1 LILVP
6 GALREPGNG
15 DNVGAGFGL
24 ECRLVREGRFRRFQ
38 PEPGAARRR
47 ADQAAGYQGEAV
59 TLPSG
64 RVSTRWW
71 KPASPLTRL
80 VVSVGA
86 SGLADGMAK
95 VAAPVYVAYRTGNAR
110 LVAGTAVAVALPW
123 LVFGLTSGVIADR
136 VPRRLALQLGNA
148 ARAAALAGI
157 TAGIATTGLPVFVLY
172 ALLLVLGAGETL
184 AESAA
189 QALVPD
195 IVSGPGLDSANGRVY
210 GTMAICQQVGGQ
222 ALGGILFAVATPVPF
237 ATSALMFAAAICVA
251 ATISTPG
258 RRPPDPAQPP
268 STIRAD
274 IADGL
279 RWLWRH
285 RLLRTLA
292 IVGGTANFLFAGVF
306 AVLVLLVRQ
315 RLGVGSTGYG
325 LILAVGAAGALLGSL
340 LTDRLVRFLGRRPIL
355 AGWVLVQAVIWAL
368 MAVAASPLAVA
379 VLLAAGWFTAMTA
392 SVATTSLRQELVP
405 GRMLGRVTSVFR
417 MLSWGTMP
425 FGALAA
431 GFLAATAGLS
441 APYWVTAALLTVVGG
456 VAAFVVMHAEVP
468 DGPAGSRPVPDT
480 PVQKGP
486 VPDER

>member
-1 LILVP
+1 MP
-6 GALREPGNG
+6 
-15 DNVGAGFGL
+15 
-24 ECRLVREGRFRRFQ
+24 
-38 PEPGAARRR
+38 
-47 ADQAAGYQGEAV
+47 
-59 TLPSG
+59 
-64 RVSTRWW
+64 
-71 KPASPLTRL
+71 PLTRL

-86 SGLADGMAK
+86 AGLADGMAK

-123 LVFGLTSGVIADR
+123 LVFGLASGVVTDR
-136 VPRRLALQLGNA
+136 LPRRLVLQLGNA
-148 ARAAALAGI
+148 ARGAALLGI
-157 TAGIATTGLPVFVLY
+157 TAGIAVGNIPVFLLY
-172 ALLLVLGAGETL
+172 ALLLVLGGGETL

-195 IVSGPGLDSANGRVY
+195 IVSGSELDRANGRVF
-210 GTMAICQQVGGQ
+210 GTMAISQQVGGQ
-222 ALGGILFAVATPVPF
+222 ALGGILYAVAAPVPF
-237 ATSALMFAAAICVA
+237 ATSALMFSAAVCVT
-251 ATISTPG
+251 ATISVPG
-258 RRPPDPAQPP
+258 RMPRHPARPS

-306 AVLVLLVRQ
+306 AILVLLVRQ
-315 RLGVGSTGYG
+315 RLGVSSAGYG

-340 LTDRLVRFLGRRPIL
+340 LTDRLVRFLGRRRIL

-368 MAVAASPLAVA
+368 MAVATSPVAVA
-379 VLLAAGWFTAMTA
+379 LLLAAGWFTAMTA

-405 GRMLGRVTSVFR
+405 DRLLGRVTSVFR

-431 GFLAATAGLS
+431 GFLAASAGLA
-441 APYWVTAALLTVVGG
+441 APYWVTAVLLAVVGG
-456 VAAFVVMHAEVP
+456 AAAFVVLHADLPGHVSAP
-468 DGPAGSRPVPDT
+468 PAADVSAAKGS
-480 PVQKGP
+480 
-486 VPDER
+486 VPDEG